1 MSQIRRRLETSCMSK
16 VFVGIK
22 QQDNESTRLQ
32 QSQYK
37 KHRREMTPSK
47 STLSLKQN
55 QGGGCLRFMTELSE
69 GELKSNKTVDI
80 MQKQSY

>member
-1 MSQIRRRLETSCMSK
+1 MSK

-22 QQDNESTRLQ
+22 HQDNESTRLQ

-37 KHRREMTPSK
+37 KHRLEMTPSK

-55 QGGGCLRFMTELSE
+55 HGGGMSKIHDTQGGGDV
-69 GELKSNKTVDI
+69 KI
-80 MQKQSY
+80 